1 MLSHGPSADVARQ
14 IQGSAILR
22 QIDDR
27 VPRPP
32 LALATLQ
39 EQLSAQVFPQ
49 VFVGMEPRLPTLTD
63 PDPNA
68 LDTPGVRVAASATVR
83 IEAPGCGGIQ
93 LGSGFAIGPDRILT
107 NAHVVSGTRSV
118 SIVVHGMPQPIAA
131 RVIAIDPARD
141 VAIIGY
147 PGGGPREV
155 GAAVLN
161 GHMLAR
167 GRDIYQE
174 RAVTR
179 DIWVIEGHARPGN
192 SGGPLVDAEGRYLG
206 VVFAESIS
214 SPDQAYALSAAK
226 VAPVIAQSE
235 GRTDA
240 IDTRAY
246 PCTS

>member
-1 MLSHGPSADVARQ
+1 MTRR
-14 IQGSAILR
+14 AIIL
-22 QIDDR
+22 
-27 VPRPP
+27 
-32 LALATLQ
+32 
-39 EQLSAQVFPQ
+39 
-49 VFVGMEPRLPTLTD
+49 
-63 PDPNA
+63 
-68 LDTPGVRVAASATVR
+68 
-83 IEAPGCGGIQ
+83 APG
-93 LGSGFAIGPDRILT
+93 IGLDPLLPG
-107 NAHVVSGTRSV
+107 NGQRSQ
-118 SIVVHGMPQPIAA
+118 H
-131 RVIAIDPARD
+131 

-179 DIWVIEGHARPGN
+179 DIWVIEGNARPGN